1 VVGTGFHGGPSAP
14 RRYSETMITRAAST
28 PGLPR
33 ARRIRFVGTV
43 AFALWLVTVVGF
55 VILVGLHASGK
66 ILTALGGLASVLF
79 AGSFAL
85 QAVAAKREWREL
97 TAQVARDDLRASRSR
112 R

>member
-1 VVGTGFHGGPSAP
+1 MSK
-14 RRYSETMITRAAST
+14 RDAAT

-43 AFALWLVTVVGF
+43 AFALWLVTVIGF
-55 VILVGLHASGK
+55 VILAGLHASGK
-66 ILTALGGLASVLF
+66 LLTALGGLASVLF

-97 TAQVARDDLRASRSR
+97 TEQVARDDLRASRSR